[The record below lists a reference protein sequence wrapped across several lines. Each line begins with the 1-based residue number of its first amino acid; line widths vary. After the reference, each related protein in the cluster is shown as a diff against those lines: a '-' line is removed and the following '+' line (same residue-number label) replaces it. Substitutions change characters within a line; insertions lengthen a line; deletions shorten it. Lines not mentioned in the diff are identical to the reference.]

1 MEVWSMSSP
10 SDVQVLNE
18 AFFDQLATPGM
29 EKNALD
35 SVNEFTRVRVRED
48 GFYRRIVPPVQV
60 SNDDLDRQVD
70 TDKPVIVVD
79 KEPGSPAAI
88 SIPFATL
95 PINVY
100 IRGPRYR
107 VMFDR
112 IVTPRFVKDIDELRT
127 WQMDIRQVLSDNAI
141 KDMLAEED
149 SKFLTAVNS
158 ALVGADQTV
167 PTSGVVQWETV
178 FGGITRDTL
187 QESFKIMPKTPSHLE
202 VNTVLVNNVTI
213 REIMKFG
220 RDEVGGDLSQDLL
233 TNGFSEANF
242 MNAKFII
249 TIKRDLVADDR
260 MYFFA
265 DPRFIGKSYILEDT
279 TMHVKREA
287 YMIEFF
293 AYETLGGSIGHTGG
307 LAIADFA

>member
-1 MEVWSMSSP
+1 MSSP

-35 SVNEFTRVRVRED
+35 AVNEFTRVRVRED
-48 GFYRRIVPPVQV
+48 GFYRRFLPPVQV

-112 IVTPRFVKDIDELRT
+112 IVTQRFVKDIDELRT
-127 WQMDIRQVLSDNAI
+127 RQMVIRQVLSDNAI
-141 KDMLAEED
+141 
-149 SKFLTAVNS
+149 
-158 ALVGADQTV
+158 
-167 PTSGVVQWETV
+167 
-178 FGGITRDTL
+178 
-187 QESFKIMPKTPSHLE
+187 
-202 VNTVLVNNVTI
+202 
-213 REIMKFG
+213 
-220 RDEVGGDLSQDLL
+220 
-233 TNGFSEANF
+233 
-242 MNAKFII
+242 
-249 TIKRDLVADDR
+249 
-260 MYFFA
+260 
-265 DPRFIGKSYILEDT
+265 
-279 TMHVKREA
+279 
-287 YMIEFF
+287 
-293 AYETLGGSIGHTGG
+293 
-307 LAIADFA
+307 

>member
-1 MEVWSMSSP
+1 MSSP
-10 SDVQVLNE
+10 SSVQVLNE
-18 AFFDQLATPGM
+18 ELFAQLETPGM

-35 SVNEFTRVRVRED
+35 AVNEFTRVRVRED
-48 GFYRRIVPPVQV
+48 GFYRKIIPPVQV

-107 VMFDR
+107 VSFDR

-149 SKFLTAVNS
+149 TKFLTAVNT
-158 ALVGADQTV
+158 ALIGANQIV
-167 PTSGVVQWETV
+167 PTSGVIQWETIW
-178 FGGITRDTL
+178 GGMSRDTI
-187 QESFKIMPKTPSHLE
+187 QEALKIMPKTPSHLE
-202 VNTVLVNNVTI
+202 VNTVLINNVTI
-213 REIMKFG
+213 REILKWG
-220 RDEVGGDLSQDLL
+220 YDEAGGDLSGDMLKNGWSEIDLM
-233 TNGFSEANF
+233 GC
-242 MNAKFII
+242 KWVI
-249 TIKRDLVADDR
+249 TIKRDLVPDDT
-260 MYFFA
+260 MYLFG
-265 DPRFIGKSYILEDT
+265 DPRFIGKSYLLEDT
-279 TMHVKREA
+279 TMHIKREA
-287 YMIEFF
+287 FMIEFF

-307 LAIADFA
+307 LARADFA

>member
-1 MEVWSMSSP
+1 MSSP
-10 SDVQVLNE
+10 SSVQVLNE
-18 AFFDQLATPGM
+18 ELFAQLETPGM

-35 SVNEFTRVRVRED
+35 AVNEFTRVRVRED
-48 GFYRRIVPPVQV
+48 GFYRKIIPPVQV

-70 TDKPVIVVD
+70 TDKPVVVVD

-149 SKFLTAVNS
+149 SKFLAAVNT
-158 ALVGADQTV
+158 AMVGANQIV
-167 PTSGVVQWETV
+167 PTSGVIQWETIW
-178 FGGITRDTL
+178 GGISRDTV
-187 QESFKIMPKTPSHLE
+187 QEALKIMPKTPSHLE
-202 VNTVLVNNVTI
+202 VNTVLINNVTI
-213 REIMKFG
+213 REILKWGF
-220 RDEVGGDLSQDLL
+220 DEAGGDLSGDMLKSGWSEIDLM
-233 TNGFSEANF
+233 GC
-242 MNAKFII
+242 KWIV
-249 TIKRDLVADDR
+249 TIKRDLVPDDT
-260 MYFFA
+260 MYFFG
-265 DPRFIGKSYILEDT
+265 DPRFIGKSYLLEDT
-279 TMHVKREA
+279 TMHIKREA
-287 YMIEFF
+287 FMIEFF
-293 AYETLGGSIGHTGG
+293 AYETIGGSIGFTSG
-307 LAIADFA
+307 LARADYA

>member
-1 MEVWSMSSP
+1 MSSP
-10 SDVQVLNE
+10 SSVQVLNE
-18 AFFDQLATPGM
+18 ELFSQLETPGM

-35 SVNEFTRVRVRED
+35 AVNEFTRVRVRED
-48 GFYRRIVPPVQV
+48 GFYRKIIPPVQV

-149 SKFLTAVNS
+149 SKFLTAVNT
-158 ALVGADQTV
+158 ALVNPNVVV
-167 PTSGVVQWETV
+167 PLSGVVQWQTI
-178 FGGITRDTL
+178 FGGISRDTV
-187 QESFKIMPKTPSHLE
+187 QEALKVMPRTPSHLE
-202 VNTVLVNNVTI
+202 VNTVLVNNVTV
-213 REIMKFG
+213 RELLKWG
-220 RDEVGGDLSQDLL
+220 YDEAGGDISSDFLKKGWSELDL
-233 TNGFSEANF
+233 
-242 MNAKFII
+242 MNVKWVV
-249 TIKRDLVADDR
+249 TIKRDMVPDDT
-260 MYFFA
+260 MFFFG
-265 DPRFIGKSYILEDT
+265 DPRFIGKSYLLEDT
-279 TMHVKREA
+279 TMHIKREA
-287 YMIEFF
+287 FMIEFF

-307 LAIADFA
+307 LARVDFA

>member
-1 MEVWSMSSP
+1 MSSP
-10 SDVQVLNE
+10 SSVQVLNE
-18 AFFDQLATPGM
+18 ELFAQLETPGM

-35 SVNEFTRVRVRED
+35 AVNEFTRTKVRED
-48 GFYRRIVPPVQV
+48 GFYRKIIPPVQV

-70 TDKPVIVVD
+70 TDKPVVVVD

-95 PINVY
+95 PINAY

-149 SKFLTAVNS
+149 SKFLTAVNT
-158 ALVGADQTV
+158 ALGGAANAV
-167 PTSGVVQWETV
+167 VAASGVIQWETV
-178 FGGITRDTL
+178 FGGISRDTV
-187 QESFKIMPKTPSHLE
+187 QEALKIMPKTPSHLE
-202 VNTVLVNNVTI
+202 VNTVLINNVTI
-213 REIMKFG
+213 REILKWG
-220 RDEVGGDLSQDLL
+220 RDEAGGDISGDMLR
-233 TNGFSEANF
+233 NGWSEIEL
-242 MNAKFII
+242 MGCKWVV
-249 TIKRDLVADDR
+249 TIKRNLVADDT
-260 MYFFA
+260 MFFFG
-265 DPRFIGKSYILEDT
+265 DPRFIGKSYLLEDT
-279 TMHVKREA
+279 TMHIKREA

-293 AYETLGGSIGHTGG
+293 AYETIGGSIGHTGG
-307 LAIADFA
+307 LARADFA

>member
-1 MEVWSMSSP
+1 MSSP
-10 SDVQVLNE
+10 SSVQVLNE
-18 AFFDQLATPGM
+18 ELFAQLETPGM

-35 SVNEFTRVRVRED
+35 AVNEFTRVRVRED
-48 GFYRRIVPPVQV
+48 GFYRKIIPPVQV

-149 SKFLTAVNS
+149 SKFLTAVNT
-158 ALVGADQTV
+158 ALVGANQIV
-167 PTSGVVQWETV
+167 PTSGVIQWETV
-178 FGGITRDTL
+178 WGGISRDTV
-187 QESFKIMPKTPSHLE
+187 QEALKIMPKTPSHLE
-202 VNTVLVNNVTI
+202 VNTVLINNVTI
-213 REIMKFG
+213 REILKWG
-220 RDEVGGDLSQDLL
+220 YDEAGGSLSGDFLKNGWSEIDLM
-233 TNGFSEANF
+233 GV
-242 MNAKFII
+242 KWVV
-249 TIKRDLVADDR
+249 TIKRDLVPDDT
-260 MYFFA
+260 MYFFG
-265 DPRFIGKSYILEDT
+265 DPRFIGKSYLLEDT
-279 TMHVKREA
+279 TMHIKREA
-287 YMIEFF
+287 FMIEFF

-307 LAIADFA
+307 LSRADFA

>member
-1 MEVWSMSSP
+1 MSSP

-149 SKFLTAVNS
+149 ISSWKTELPDTDN
-158 ALVGADQTV
+158 V
-167 PTSGVVQWETV
+167 PET
-178 FGGITRDTL
+178 
-187 QESFKIMPKTPSHLE
+187 
-202 VNTVLVNNVTI
+202 
-213 REIMKFG
+213 
-220 RDEVGGDLSQDLL
+220 
-233 TNGFSEANF
+233 
-242 MNAKFII
+242 
-249 TIKRDLVADDR
+249 DR
-260 MYFFA
+260 
-265 DPRFIGKSYILEDT
+265 
-279 TMHVKREA
+279 V
-287 YMIEFF
+287 
-293 AYETLGGSIGHTGG
+293 
-307 LAIADFA
+307 

>member
-1 MEVWSMSSP
+1 MSSP
-10 SDVQVLNE
+10 SSVQVLNE
-18 AFFDQLATPGM
+18 ELFAQLETPGM

-35 SVNEFTRVRVRED
+35 AVNEFTRVRVRED
-48 GFYRRIVPPVQV
+48 GFYRKIIPPVQV

-70 TDKPVIVVD
+70 TDKPVVVVD

-149 SKFLTAVNS
+149 SKFLTTVNT
-158 ALVGADQTV
+158 ALVGANQTV
-167 PTSGVVQWETV
+167 PTSGVIQWETV
-178 FGGITRDTL
+178 WGGISRDTI
-187 QESFKIMPKTPSHLE
+187 QEALKIMPKTPSHLE
-202 VNTVLVNNVTI
+202 VNTVLLNNVTI
-213 REIMKFG
+213 REILKWG
-220 RDEVGGDLSQDLL
+220 YDEAGGDLSGDFLKNGWSEIDLM
-233 TNGFSEANF
+233 GC
-242 MNAKFII
+242 KWVV
-249 TIKRDLVADDR
+249 TIKRDLVPDDT
-260 MYFFA
+260 MYFFG
-265 DPRFIGKSYILEDT
+265 DPRFIGKSYLLEDT
-279 TMHVKREA
+279 TMHIKREA
-287 YMIEFF
+287 FMIEFF

-307 LAIADFA
+307 LARADFA

>member
-1 MEVWSMSSP
+1 MSSP
-10 SDVQVLNE
+10 SSVQVLNE
-18 AFFDQLATPGM
+18 ELFVQLETPGM

-35 SVNEFTRVRVRED
+35 AVNEFTRVRVRED
-48 GFYRRIVPPVQV
+48 GFYRKIIPPVQV

-149 SKFLTAVNS
+149 SKFLTAVNT
-158 ALVGADQTV
+158 ALVAADTIV
-167 PTSGVVQWETV
+167 PTSGVIQWETI
-178 FGGITRDTL
+178 FGGISRDTC
-187 QESFKIMPKTPSHLE
+187 QEALKIMPKTPSHLE
-202 VNTVLVNNVTI
+202 VNTVLINNVTI
-213 REIMKFG
+213 REILKWG
-220 RDEVGGDLSQDLL
+220 YDEAGGGISGDFLKSGWSEIDL
-233 TNGFSEANF
+233 
-242 MNAKFII
+242 MNVKWVI
-249 TIKRDLVADDR
+249 TIKRDLVADDT
-260 MYFFA
+260 MFFFG
-265 DPRFIGKSYILEDT
+265 DPRFIGKSYLLEDT
-279 TMHVKREA
+279 TMHIKREA
-287 YMIEFF
+287 FMIEFF

-307 LAIADFA
+307 IARADFA

>member
-1 MEVWSMSSP
+1 MSSP
-10 SDVQVLNE
+10 SSVQVLNE
-18 AFFDQLATPGM
+18 ELFAQLETPGM

-35 SVNEFTRVRVRED
+35 AVNEFTRVRVRED
-48 GFYRRIVPPVQV
+48 GFYRKIIPPVQV

-149 SKFLTAVNS
+149 SKFLTAVNT
-158 ALVGADQTV
+158 ALVGANQIV
-167 PTSGVVQWETV
+167 PTSGVIQWETV
-178 FGGITRDTL
+178 WGGISRDTV
-187 QESFKIMPKTPSHLE
+187 QEALKIMPKTPSHLE
-202 VNTVLVNNVTI
+202 TNTVLVNNVTI
-213 REIMKFG
+213 REILKWG
-220 RDEVGGDLSQDLL
+220 YDEAGGSLSGDFLKNGWSEIDLM
-233 TNGFSEANF
+233 GV
-242 MNAKFII
+242 KWVV
-249 TIKRDLVADDR
+249 TIKRDLVPDDT
-260 MYFFA
+260 MYFFG
-265 DPRFIGKSYILEDT
+265 DPRFIGKSYLLEDT
-279 TMHVKREA
+279 TMHIKREA
-287 YMIEFF
+287 FMIEFF
-293 AYETLGGSIGHTGG
+293 AYETCGGTIGHTGG
-307 LAIADFA
+307 LARADFA

>member
-1 MEVWSMSSP
+1 MPSP
-10 SDVQVLNE
+10 SDIQVLNE
-18 AFFDQLATPGM
+18 ELFAQLETPGL

-35 SVNEFTRVRVRED
+35 AVNEFTRVQVRED
-48 GFYRRIVPPVQV
+48 GFYRKIIPPVQV

-79 KEPGSPAAI
+79 KEPGSPAAV

-95 PINVY
+95 PMNVY

-127 WQMDIRQVLSDNAI
+127 WQMDIRQVLSDNAV

-158 ALVGADQTV
+158 ALVAADTVV
-167 PTSGVVQWETV
+167 PTSGVIQWETI
-178 FGGITRDTL
+178 FGGITRDTVN
-187 QESFKIMPKTPSHLE
+187 EAMKILPKTPSHLE
-202 VNTVLVNNVTI
+202 VATILVNNVTI
-213 REIMKFG
+213 REVLKWG
-220 RDEVGGDLSQDLL
+220 YDEAGGDLSGDMLKNGWAENLRLL
-233 TNGFSEANF
+233 D
-242 MNAKFII
+242 KDWVV
-249 TIKRDLVADDR
+249 TIKRDLVGDDT

-265 DPRFIGKSYILEDT
+265 DPRFIGKSYLLEDT
-279 TMHVKREA
+279 TMHIKREA
-287 YMIEFF
+287 FMIEFF
-293 AYETLGGSIGHTGG
+293 AYETIGGSIGFTSG
-307 LAIADFA
+307 LGRADYA

>member
-1 MEVWSMSSP
+1 MSSP

-35 SVNEFTRVRVRED
+35 AVNEFTRVRVRED
-48 GFYRRIVPPVQV
+48 GFYRRILPPVQV

-167 PTSGVVQWETV
+167 PTSGVIQHETI
-178 FGGITRDTL
+178 FGGISRDTL
-187 QESFKIMPKTPSHLE
+187 QEAFKIMPKTPSHLE

-220 RDEVGGDLSQDLL
+220 RDEIGGDLSQDLL

-265 DPRFIGKSYILEDT
+265 DPRFIGKSYVLEDT

>member
-1 MEVWSMSSP
+1 MSSP
-10 SDVQVLNE
+10 SSVQVLNE
-18 AFFDQLATPGM
+18 ELFAQLETPGM

-35 SVNEFTRVRVRED
+35 AVNEFTRVRVRED
-48 GFYRRIVPPVQV
+48 GFYRKIIPPVQV
-60 SNDDLDRQVD
+60 ANDDLDRQVD
-70 TDKPVIVVD
+70 TDKPVVVVD

-149 SKFLTAVNS
+149 SKFLTAVNT
-158 ALVGADQTV
+158 ALVGANAIV
-167 PTSGVVQWETV
+167 PTSGVIQWETI
-178 FGGITRDTL
+178 FGGISRDTT
-187 QESFKIMPKTPSHLE
+187 QEALKIMPKTPSHLE

-213 REIMKFG
+213 REILKWG
-220 RDEVGGDLSQDLL
+220 YDEAGGDLSGDFLKNGWSEIDLM
-233 TNGFSEANF
+233 GV
-242 MNAKFII
+242 KWVV
-249 TIKRDLVADDR
+249 TIKRDLVPDDTFY
-260 MYFFA
+260 MFG
-265 DPRFIGKSYILEDT
+265 DPRFIGKSYLLEDT
-279 TMHVKREA
+279 TMHIKREA
-287 YMIEFF
+287 FMIEFF
-293 AYETLGGSIGHTGG
+293 AYETCGGSIGHTGG
-307 LAIADFA
+307 LARADFA

>member
-1 MEVWSMSSP
+1 MSSP
-10 SDVQVLNE
+10 SSVQVLNE
-18 AFFDQLATPGM
+18 ELFAQLETPGM

-35 SVNEFTRVRVRED
+35 AVNEFTRVRVRED
-48 GFYRRIVPPVQV
+48 GFYRKIIPPVQV

-70 TDKPVIVVD
+70 TDKPVVVVD

-149 SKFLTAVNS
+149 SKFLTAVNT
-158 ALVGADQTV
+158 ALIGANQIV
-167 PTSGVVQWETV
+167 PTSGVIQWETV
-178 FGGITRDTL
+178 WGGISRDTI
-187 QESFKIMPKTPSHLE
+187 QEALKIMPKTPSHLE
-202 VNTVLVNNVTI
+202 VNTVLINNVTI
-213 REIMKFG
+213 REILKWG
-220 RDEVGGDLSQDLL
+220 YDEAGGDLSGDLL
-233 TNGFSEANF
+233 KSGWSEIDL
-242 MNAKFII
+242 MGCKWVV
-249 TIKRDLVADDR
+249 TIKRDLVPDDT
-260 MYFFA
+260 MYFFG
-265 DPRFIGKSYILEDT
+265 DPRFIGKSYLLEDT
-279 TMHVKREA
+279 TMHIKREA
-287 YMIEFF
+287 FMIEFF

-307 LAIADFA
+307 LARADFA

>member
-1 MEVWSMSSP
+1 MSSP
-10 SDVQVLNE
+10 SSVQVLNE
-18 AFFDQLATPGM
+18 ELFAQLETPGM

-35 SVNEFTRVRVRED
+35 AVNEFTRVRVRED
-48 GFYRRIVPPVQV
+48 GFYRKIIPPVQV

-149 SKFLTAVNS
+149 SKFLTAVNT
-158 ALVGADQTV
+158 ALVGANQVV
-167 PTSGVVQWETV
+167 PTSGVIQWETV
-178 FGGITRDTL
+178 WGGISRDTV
-187 QESFKIMPKTPSHLE
+187 QEALKIMPKTPSHLE
-202 VNTVLVNNVTI
+202 VNTVLLNNVTI
-213 REIMKFG
+213 REILKWG
-220 RDEVGGDLSQDLL
+220 YDEAGGSLSGDFLKNGWSEIDLM
-233 TNGFSEANF
+233 GC
-242 MNAKFII
+242 KWVV
-249 TIKRDLVADDR
+249 TIKRDLVPDDTFY
-260 MYFFA
+260 MFG
-265 DPRFIGKSYILEDT
+265 DPRFIGKSYLLEDT
-279 TMHVKREA
+279 TMHIKREA
-287 YMIEFF
+287 FMIEFF

-307 LAIADFA
+307 LARADFA

>member
-1 MEVWSMSSP
+1 MASAL
-10 SDVQVLNE
+10 SDVRVLNE
-18 AFFDQLATPGM
+18 TLFEQLATPGM

-35 SVNEFTRVRVRED
+35 AVNEFTRVRVRED
-48 GFYRRIVPPVQV
+48 GFYRRILPPVQV
-60 SNDDLDRQVD
+60 SNDELDRQVD
-70 TDKPVIVVD
+70 TDKPVVVVD

-95 PINVY
+95 PVNIY

-112 IVTPRFVKDIDELRT
+112 IVTPRFTKDIDELRT

-149 SKFLTAVNS
+149 SKFLTAVNT
-158 ALVGADQTV
+158 ALVGADTIV
-167 PTSGVVQWETV
+167 PLSGVIQWETI

-187 QESFKIMPKTPSHLE
+187 EESFKIMPKTPSHLE

-213 REIMKFG
+213 REVMKWG
-220 RDEVGGDLSQDLL
+220 RDEMGGDFSEELVR
-233 TNGFSEANF
+233 NGWSEANF
-242 MNAKFII
+242 MNAKWII
-249 TIKRDLVADDR
+249 TIKRNLVPDDSIY
-260 MYFFA
+260 MFA
-265 DPRFIGKSYILEDT
+265 DPRFIGKSYLLEDT
-279 TMHVKREA
+279 TMHIKREA
-287 YMIEFF
+287 FMIEFF

-307 LAIADFA
+307 LARADFA

>member
-1 MEVWSMSSP
+1 MSSP
-10 SDVQVLNE
+10 SSVQVLNE
-18 AFFDQLATPGM
+18 ELFAQLETPGM

-35 SVNEFTRVRVRED
+35 AVNEFTRVRVRED
-48 GFYRRIVPPVQV
+48 GFYRKIIPPVQV

-107 VMFDR
+107 VSFDR

-149 SKFLTAVNS
+149 SKFLTAVNT
-158 ALVGADQTV
+158 ALIGANQIV
-167 PTSGVVQWETV
+167 PTSGVIQWETV
-178 FGGITRDTL
+178 WGGISRDTV
-187 QESFKIMPKTPSHLE
+187 QEALKIMPKTPSHLE

-213 REIMKFG
+213 REILKWG
-220 RDEVGGDLSQDLL
+220 WDEAGGDLSGDMLKKGWSEIDLM
-233 TNGFSEANF
+233 GC
-242 MNAKFII
+242 KWVI
-249 TIKRDLVADDR
+249 TIKRDLVPDDT
-260 MYFFA
+260 MYFFG
-265 DPRFIGKSYILEDT
+265 DPRFIGKSYLLEDT
-279 TMHVKREA
+279 TMHIKREA
-287 YMIEFF
+287 FMIEFF

-307 LAIADFA
+307 LARADFA

>member
-1 MEVWSMSSP
+1 MSSP
-10 SDVQVLNE
+10 SSVQVLNE
-18 AFFDQLATPGM
+18 ELFSQLETPGM

-35 SVNEFTRVRVRED
+35 AVNEFTRVRVRED
-48 GFYRRIVPPVQV
+48 GFYRKIIPPVQV

-149 SKFLTAVNS
+149 SKFLTAVNT
-158 ALVGADQTV
+158 ALVNPNVVV
-167 PTSGVVQWETV
+167 PLSGVVQWETI
-178 FGGITRDTL
+178 FGGISRDTV
-187 QESFKIMPKTPSHLE
+187 QEALKVMPRTPSHLE
-202 VNTVLVNNVTI
+202 VNTVLVNNVTV
-213 REIMKFG
+213 RELLKWG
-220 RDEVGGDLSQDLL
+220 YDEAGGDISGDFLKKGWSELDL
-233 TNGFSEANF
+233 
-242 MNAKFII
+242 MNVKWVV
-249 TIKRDLVADDR
+249 TIKRDMVPDDT
-260 MYFFA
+260 MFFFG
-265 DPRFIGKSYILEDT
+265 DPRFIGKSYLLEDT
-279 TMHVKREA
+279 TMHIKREA
-287 YMIEFF
+287 FMIEFF

-307 LAIADFA
+307 LARVDFA